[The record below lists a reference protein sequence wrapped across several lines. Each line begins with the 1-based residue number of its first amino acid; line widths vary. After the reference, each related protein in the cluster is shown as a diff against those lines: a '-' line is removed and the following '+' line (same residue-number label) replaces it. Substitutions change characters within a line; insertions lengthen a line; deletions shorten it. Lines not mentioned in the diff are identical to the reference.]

1 MGWGQLTNHA
11 WSAGLYSF
19 SEKEIEKLV
28 VVEGKPEAEL
38 GESLR
43 ELV

>member
-19 SEKEIEKLV
+19 SEREIERRLV
-28 VVEGKPEAEL
+28 VVEGEPEAEL
-38 GESLR
+38 G
-43 ELV
+43 